1 MKCRHDLCKI
11 GWIDA
16 DETSGW
22 TNLKDYKKKNPSW
35 IVYTV
40 GYLVERPSK
49 KTDFYILANSHL
61 PDTGAW
67 GGLNRIPKGMVV
79 SVEVLLKK
87 ITCGEP
93 VDQDSSNT

>member
-1 MKCRHDLCKI
+1 VTCTHDLVKV
-11 GWIDA
+11 GWVDA

-22 TNLKDYKKKNPSW
+22 TNLEDYKKKNPSW
-35 IVYTV
+35 IIHTV
-40 GYLVERPSK
+40 GYLVEKPSK

-61 PDTGAW
+61 PDTGVW

-87 ITCGEP
+87 IPCGET
-93 VDQDSSNT
+93 VDQDTSHS